1 MVRYFFNFRIDDTL
15 IPDHVGEELADL
27 QSAILIAKR
36 AGGKLAE
43 DQIRAGNSL
52 RSCEIV
58 VTDEAG
64 TELLSVPLVE
74 AIH

>member
-1 MVRYFFNFRIDDTL
+1 MARYFFNFRVDDTL
-15 IPDHVGEELADL
+15 IPDHIGEELGDL
-27 QSAILIAKR
+27 QSAILVAKR
-36 AGGKLAE
+36 AAEKLAG
-43 DQIRAGNSL
+43 DQIRTGNPL
-52 RSCEIV
+52 ISCEIV